1 MLYAPGFNTDILHM
15 SVLSCQTYPTIL
27 YRYWVFFSF
36 SFVFNKL
43 EVGGNSM
50 LSKPFFLNNSICL
63 LHVSVT
69 SGNPHNISKFF
80 TKIIFVMV
88 ICDVTIVMVLGCHK
102 PCSCK
107 TVFGLLHWPAISLPL
122 FLSLGLPIPWD
133 RTILKFGQLITL
145 EWLLTVQVKGKVT
158 YLSL

>member
-1 MLYAPGFNTDILHM
+1 MIFFENYIPHRIIILHLYIGIPRFVAFCFIGFLTNWRHQ
-15 SVLSCQTYPTIL
+15 SSLLVL
-27 YRYWVFFSF
+27 FS
-36 SFVFNKL
+36 
-43 EVGGNSM
+43 
-50 LSKPFFLNNSICL
+50 NSICL